1 MLEHNLSQDFNLNDI
16 WNKRNQLSQEENTVL
31 ERLTWGHGWGKH
43 QSEDAWYRREW
54 DEFGF
59 ESVNPVSSVPQTAN
73 EISTSMNPGCRQ

>member
-1 MLEHNLSQDFNLNDI
+1 MGGE
-16 WNKRNQLSQEENTVL
+16 
-31 ERLTWGHGWGKH
+31 KH

-73 EISTSMNPGCRQ
+73 EISTSMNPGCRQRVRVHIINKSEKYGYLKLIMYNDDRKLVRHFME